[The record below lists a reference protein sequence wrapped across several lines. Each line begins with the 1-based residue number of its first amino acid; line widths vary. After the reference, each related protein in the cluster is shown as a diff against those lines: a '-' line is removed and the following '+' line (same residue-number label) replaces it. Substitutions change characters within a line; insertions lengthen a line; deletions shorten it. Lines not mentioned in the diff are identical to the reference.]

1 MTRITDI
8 YKKKS
13 APVLSFEIFPP
24 KTEDGLHALY
34 KTLQEVNPKE
44 TGVNYISVT
53 YGAGGGSNHKR
64 TKEIA
69 EYIER
74 NCGITALHNLTGIN
88 QTPSS
93 LKGNLEKISVAGVEN
108 IFALRGDTPTK
119 DYVNEY
125 YPFAKDLIKEI
136 KKDGRFD
143 IGAAIYPEGHVDNPT
158 TGISVTGV
166 KEKVISGTEFLI
178 SQLFFDNGVFYNMQE
193 ALKENYIKVP
203 VSAGILPIISRAQ
216 VERITYMIGSSLP
229 ARLAKIV
236 HKYEDQPE
244 ALQQAGIEYA
254 LEQIHDLLDHGVDG
268 IHLYAMNQPNVLKIM
283 LPEINRHIQS
293 KILTL

>member
-1 MTRITDI
+1 
-8 YKKKS
+8 
-13 APVLSFEIFPP
+13 
-24 KTEDGLHALY
+24 
-34 KTLQEVNPKE
+34 
-44 TGVNYISVT
+44 
-53 YGAGGGSNHKR
+53 
-64 TKEIA
+64 
-69 EYIER
+69 
-74 NCGITALHNLTGIN
+74 
-88 QTPSS
+88 
-93 LKGNLEKISVAGVEN
+93 
-108 IFALRGDTPTK
+108 
-119 DYVNEY
+119 
-125 YPFAKDLIKEI
+125 
-136 KKDGRFD
+136 
-143 IGAAIYPEGHVDNPT
+143 
-158 TGISVTGV
+158 
-166 KEKVISGTEFLI
+166 
-178 SQLFFDNGVFYNMQE
+178 MQE
-193 ALKENYIKVP
+193 ALKENYIRVP

>member
-44 TGVNYISVT
+44 TGVDYISVT

-69 EYIER
+69 EYIEK

-119 DYVNEY
+119 D
-125 YPFAKDLIKEI
+125 
-136 KKDGRFD
+136 
-143 IGAAIYPEGHVDNPT
+143 GADV
-158 TGISVTGV
+158 
-166 KEKVISGTEFLI
+166 
-178 SQLFFDNGVFYNMQE
+178 
-193 ALKENYIKVP
+193 
-203 VSAGILPIISRAQ
+203 
-216 VERITYMIGSSLP
+216 
-229 ARLAKIV
+229 
-236 HKYEDQPE
+236 
-244 ALQQAGIEYA
+244 
-254 LEQIHDLLDHGVDG
+254 
-268 IHLYAMNQPNVLKIM
+268 KIM
-283 LPEINRHIQS
+283 DRFFRHRELPDSENFS
-293 KILTL
+293 KPGFQLKTA